1 MAINEFENTA
11 DQSFLYK
18 YHAKGYYVLGQ
29 DKYPIEYSN
38 FRSIVIDHDYTENNM
53 PIMYAIMN
61 LSTKVI
67 DLIVKNKETGVFI
80 LNIQKSQDYSDNSE
94 LWVDYINDTF
104 VYMIADDINKTDS
117 RDYENANEGREDI
130 YKEITV
136 GLLSQNLINNNKKV
150 VNGIL
155 NCNSMTSAIYYALG
169 NRPIVLEPL
178 QNNSPLKNVFLPP
191 VNSVAKSIRY
201 LNNLRV
207 FYNTP
212 YRYYMDYDMSYL
224 LSSSG
229 KAVPSKGSKVNSVM
243 LTLRNDYDM
252 ASRVQG
258 MTIDV
263 KNGYYALNVGGGNV
277 EVADYR
283 EKSKSYSKVKYT
295 QTNGTSS
302 SIDVYTPG
310 ANNNF
315 VSKTVNVR
323 APNDNTGLIENNQ
336 KASML
341 YMAINKND
349 LDTSI
354 FTPNKEYIINAGEVY
369 KDCPEYTG
377 NYILQ
382 RKRELYFKSSEET
395 SSDKLV
401 LSLMLFFEKVYK

>member
-29 DKYPIEYSN
+29 NKYPIEYSN

-80 LNIQKSQDYSDNSE
+80 LNIQKSQDGSDNSE

-104 VYMIADDINKTDS
+104 VYMIADDVNKTDS

-207 FYNTP
+207 FYH
-212 YRYYMDYDMSYL
+212 
-224 LSSSG
+224 
-229 KAVPSKGSKVNSVM
+229 KG
-243 LTLRNDYDM
+243 T
-252 ASRVQG
+252 
-258 MTIDV
+258 
-263 KNGYYALNVGGGNV
+263 
-277 EVADYR
+277 E
-283 EKSKSYSKVKYT
+283 
-295 QTNGTSS
+295 
-302 SIDVYTPG
+302 
-310 ANNNF
+310 
-315 VSKTVNVR
+315 
-323 APNDNTGLIENNQ
+323 
-336 KASML
+336 
-341 YMAINKND
+341 
-349 LDTSI
+349 
-354 FTPNKEYIINAGEVY
+354 
-369 KDCPEYTG
+369 
-377 NYILQ
+377 
-382 RKRELYFKSSEET
+382 
-395 SSDKLV
+395 
-401 LSLMLFFEKVYK
+401 